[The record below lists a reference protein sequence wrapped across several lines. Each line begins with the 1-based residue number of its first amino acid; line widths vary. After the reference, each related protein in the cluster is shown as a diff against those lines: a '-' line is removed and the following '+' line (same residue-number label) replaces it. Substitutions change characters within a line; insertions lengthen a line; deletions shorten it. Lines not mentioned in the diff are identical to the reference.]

1 MAFTPGA
8 AECLANAA
16 KLVADTTNKADGLRT
31 DYSAKVVNVENQ
43 FPTVASLIADIDIA
57 AGTSTVPSVVE
68 PAVVIPATI
77 DVTDITDTFK
87 TEYDELVALLADKL
101 TGFLTTYFPNDKV
114 DYAAAESFL
123 IDSLASDSG
132 IPAAVQAQILT
143 EDKDRILA
151 EAARASDSVVQSFA
165 SRRFPMPPGAA
176 ASAVLHIQQKSQDEI
191 ASSARKIT
199 VLSVERLQWAAEK
212 VLGLRQLASTQAIE
226 YIKALASGPDIASR
240 VTGIGYDAQSK
251 LIGAASQFYAARTD
265 VARLTAQNNQFNVD
279 KALEADSKNQA
290 ADLAIVE
297 DKIKMMLTEA
307 QGLAQM
313 ATSLYNNLHASAGT
327 SYSVSISESSSV

>member
-1 MAFTPGA
+1 MPAALLAVLLAFAVTGCGHPG
-8 AECLANAA
+8 
-16 KLVADTTNKADGLRT
+16 
-31 DYSAKVVNVENQ
+31 
-43 FPTVASLIADIDIA
+43 
-57 AGTSTVPSVVE
+57 PSVVE

-77 DVTDITDTFK
+77 DVTNITDTFK

-176 ASAVLHIQQKSQDEI
+176 GSAPIRVDRGATQ
-191 ASSARKIT
+191 SATFAYTR
-199 VLSVERLQWAAEK
+199 
-212 VLGLRQLASTQAIE
+212 
-226 YIKALASGPDIASR
+226 
-240 VTGIGYDAQSK
+240 
-251 LIGAASQFYAARTD
+251 GA
-265 VARLTAQNNQFNVD
+265 
-279 KALEADSKNQA
+279 
-290 ADLAIVE
+290 
-297 DKIKMMLTEA
+297 
-307 QGLAQM
+307 
-313 ATSLYNNLHASAGT
+313 
-327 SYSVSISESSSV
+327 